1 MNDQKPKMLN
11 LANWLSLSRIA
22 AIPVL
27 VLLLLFESGTTA
39 ILAAILYLGATFTD
53 LLDGF
58 LARRQKLVTNLGRFL
73 DPMADKLLN
82 SAALIMLI
90 PLGRVA
96 AWMVLLIV
104 GRDIAVTGLRAMAS
118 TEGII
123 IDASL
128 LGKRKTLTQNIAICL
143 LLAHYPIWFFDLHI
157 YGTILLWMALL
168 ITYWSGVAYFIKF
181 YKVVSANT
189 GGRNL
194 TN

>member
-1 MNDQKPKMLN
+1 MNDQRPKMLN

-27 VLLLLFESGTTA
+27 VLLLLFESRTTA

-118 TEGII
+118 TEGIV

-128 LGKRKTLTQNIAICL
+128 LINVR
-143 LLAHYPIWFFDLHI
+143 P
-157 YGTILLWMALL
+157 
-168 ITYWSGVAYFIKF
+168 
-181 YKVVSANT
+181 
-189 GGRNL
+189 
-194 TN
+194 